1 MQNKQTVNKKQQVQT
16 EKATVKVANFEQE
29 ICDKINALAKT
40 NKLIS
45 LQKVTGYTALKYA
58 NKTVCELHF
67 KKKSIAHL
75 TIAKTMQVFEL
86 LKAKNLVT
94 RIVSASYGWRLD
106 TECLITKE
114 LMQHFDA
121 ILKAIIDEAVAQ
133 QNLKQQKTD
142 KKVKKAEKVA

>member
-1 MQNKQTVNKKQQVQT
+1 MQKQTNKQTKQVQT
-16 EKATVKVANFEQE
+16 TKVANFEQE
-29 ICDKINALAKT
+29 ICDKINALAKS

-75 TIAKTMQVFEL
+75 TVAKTMQVFEL
-86 LKAKNLVT
+86 LKAKNLIT

-142 KKVKKAEKVA
+142 KKAKKVA

>member
-1 MQNKQTVNKKQQVQT
+1 MQKQTTNKQTKQVQ
-16 EKATVKVANFEQE
+16 TVKVANFEQE

-67 KKKSIAHL
+67 KKKAIAHL
-75 TIAKTMQVFEL
+75 TVAKTMQVFEL
-86 LKAKNLVT
+86 LKTKKLIT

-121 ILKAIIDEAVAQ
+121 ILKAIIDEAIAQ

-142 KKVKKAEKVA
+142 KKAKKAEKVA

>member
-1 MQNKQTVNKKQQVQT
+1 MQKQTNKQTKQVQT
-16 EKATVKVANFEQE
+16 AKVANFEQE

-67 KKKSIAHL
+67 KKKAISHL
-75 TIAKTMQVFEL
+75 TVAKTMQVFEL
-86 LKAKNLVT
+86 LKAKNLIT

-142 KKVKKAEKVA
+142 KKAKKVA

>member
-1 MQNKQTVNKKQQVQT
+1 MQKQTTNKQTQN
-16 EKATVKVANFEQE
+16 EKTTVKVANFEQE
-29 ICDKINALAKT
+29 IRDKINALAKT

-67 KKKSIAHL
+67 KKKAIAHL
-75 TIAKTMQVFEL
+75 TVAKTMQVFEL
-86 LKAKNLVT
+86 LKAKKLVT

-121 ILKAIIDEAVAQ
+121 ILKSIIDEAVEQ
-133 QNLKQQKTD
+133 QNLKQQKTT
-142 KKVKKAEKVA
+142 KKQAKTEKVA